1 MSDQTII
8 TWRQPTEYPDD
19 GDLVIVD
26 TGEHVS
32 TGEVW
37 YAMISDEG
45 FAIYVHHPGSSVTPW
60 RSVDRWAS
68 TSGDIE
74 EGTDGR

>member
-8 TWRQPTEYPDD
+8 TWRQPTERPDD

-26 TGEHVS
+26 TGEHVA
-32 TGEVW
+32 TGEAQH
-37 YAMISDEG
+37 AMISGEN
-45 FAIYVHHPGSSVTPW
+45 FTVYVHHPGSTVTPW

-68 TSGDIE
+68 TSDDIE
-74 EGTDGR
+74 ETADDR